1 VKREFLDKLASGVE
15 LRPAGEARTDSG
27 LLLKPPYLPKYKL
40 ELFGTQFYLTA
51 PSKNPAVR
59 FFVAYVQNRSD
70 RIHPRI
76 FYKDLSL
83 VWRVGSHLV
92 ATEDEFWI
100 GKGLV
105 DVRVQDGYE
114 HLNSRES
121 TTDLPLELQ
130 TAFEA
135 LNHRQRRVATDEE
148 ALYLVLRNAP
158 PGRIEPYRDF
168 VAPLEGAPRING
180 NRPVAR
186 FRHPGK
192 PSSLRFVRGFEPDF
206 RRGLIEQA
214 RSSSRLYGGPI
225 RRYRLLS
232 VNRRIQY
239 LFFAAPRHVWIVP
252 PQATTTELSSYGV
265 RTTHVIADE
274 DLFVPGY
281 EYHYMDEQQ
290 PPQLVSQ
297 IPVGYAGPQADFDP
311 TRADASRWLEALPVV
326 RRFRL
331 EQRRRRPVRL
341 VVDRGRGDDLH
352 PLAVQLDER
361 QLAVEVEHDVA
372 VADPQEVGFGEAA
385 LLPDLAA
392 VRERGGLHEGG
403 RAARRGVDELVV
415 PHGVGVGDLGLVALP
430 DLAPLVAG
438 RGRVDQDRAD
448 LGRRDEDAAARVDD
462 GRGEDRAPVVLVLV

>member
-1 VKREFLDKLASGVE
+1 LVVAVRPSRSSPRSVKREFLDKLDSGAE
-15 LRPAGEARTDSG
+15 LRPAGEARAEPG
-27 LLLKPPYLPKYKL
+27 RLLDAGYLPKYRL

-51 PSKNPAVR
+51 PRRNPAVR
-59 FFVAYVQNRSD
+59 FFVAYVQSRPD

-105 DVRVQDGYE
+105 DVRVQDGYD
-114 HLNSRES
+114 HLSSRES

-168 VAPLEGAPRING
+168 AAPLENAPSING

-186 FRHPGK
+186 FRRRGK
-192 PSSLRFVRGFEPDF
+192 PSSLSFARGYEPDF

-232 VNRRIQY
+232 VNRKIQY

-265 RTTHVIADE
+265 RTTDVIADE

-281 EYHYMDEQQ
+281 EYHYLDERES
-290 PPQLVSQ
+290 PQLVSQ
-297 IPVGYAGPQADFDP
+297 IPAGYAGPQAEFDP
-311 TRADASRWLEALPVV
+311 TRADASRWLDALPVV
-326 RRFRL
+326 KRFRRAIL
-331 EQRRRRPVRL
+331 SSRP
-341 VVDRGRGDDLH
+341 
-352 PLAVQLDER
+352 P
-361 QLAVEVEHDVA
+361 
-372 VADPQEVGFGEAA
+372 
-385 LLPDLAA
+385 
-392 VRERGGLHEGG
+392 G
-403 RAARRGVDELVV
+403 RA
-415 PHGVGVGDLGLVALP
+415 P
-430 DLAPLVAG
+430 
-438 RGRVDQDRAD
+438 
-448 LGRRDEDAAARVDD
+448 
-462 GRGEDRAPVVLVLV
+462 